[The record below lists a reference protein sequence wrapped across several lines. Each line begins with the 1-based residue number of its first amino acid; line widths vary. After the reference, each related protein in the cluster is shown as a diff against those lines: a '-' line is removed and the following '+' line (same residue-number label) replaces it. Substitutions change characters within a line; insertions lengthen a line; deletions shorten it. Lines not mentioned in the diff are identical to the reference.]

1 MEKSR
6 SNSRFVL
13 PVIGIG
19 IMLLLIMFTFGDY
32 ITSSIVD
39 KVLGLP
45 KIQRESEQKNAQ
57 LQLHLEEV
65 RGIRAEAAALNGL
78 AKSWRSARTEN
89 ERAFLRSEEAKLR
102 LLSAE
107 RVRLIE
113 AAKADL
119 QKEIAR

>member
-39 KVLGLP
+39 RTLGLS
-45 KIQRESEQKNAQ
+45 KIEKESKRKNAQ

-65 RGIRAEAAALNGL
+65 RGIRAETDAYKRLT
-78 AKSWRSARTEN
+78 KSIRSARTEK
-89 ERAFLRSEEAKLR
+89 ERAFLQSEEAKLR

-113 AAKADL
+113 AAKAHL
-119 QKEIAR
+119 AAAN